1 LFYFEEV
8 LIKYTSMMIILLSAI
23 TLSGC
28 IYVNDS
34 EDGRHSTRSVP
45 YAQPTVG
52 QELLDLEQARESGV
66 INNTEY
72 EQAKEAILAENS

>member
-1 LFYFEEV
+1 
-8 LIKYTSMMIILLSAI
+8 MIILLSAI

-34 EDGRHSTRSVP
+34 EDGRHSRRSVP

-66 INNTEY
+66 INNT
-72 EQAKEAILAENS
+72 

>member
-1 LFYFEEV
+1 M
-8 LIKYTSMMIILLSAI
+8 KHTSLMIVLLSAI

-34 EDGRHSTRSVP
+34 EDGRHSRRSVP

-52 QELLDLEQARESGV
+52 QELLDLDQAPGSGV
-66 INNTEY
+66 INNIGY
-72 EQAKEAILAENS
+72 EQAKEAILAEIN